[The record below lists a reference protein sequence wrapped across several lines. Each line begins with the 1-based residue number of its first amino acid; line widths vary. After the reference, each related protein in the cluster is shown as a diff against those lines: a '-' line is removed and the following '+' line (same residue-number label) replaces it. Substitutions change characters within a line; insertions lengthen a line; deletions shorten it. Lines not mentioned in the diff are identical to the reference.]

1 MKKETSVLFI
11 LPLKMFIYT
20 IIFSLL
26 TYGFIYKFSEK
37 NFRREVREDTLS
49 LANEVDWALFPL
61 LGEGEGHLDSIDRLF
76 QKLIASTMIKTIRI
90 YDKNTKI
97 LFSNNKEEV
106 GFKTNSEFITP
117 ILKKEKLIQ
126 TDENFKNSIYKIA
139 IPLKNSSLIA
149 NDIDNKN
156 SILYLRLDFKK
167 ERMAHYRLQILIFS
181 IIGLFII
188 MLLTINN
195 FLIKHYILDPVM
207 QMKKG
212 LVRVAEGK
220 YDQIIE
226 IKNEKEVN
234 ELIRVFNQM
243 VHNIKTSSESLKE
256 NRKSAEALVKSKG
269 AFLSNMTHELRTPLN
284 SVIGYSE
291 LLLEEEEDQEKK
303 KKLKAITE
311 SGKHLLSIINN
322 ILDFSKIDAKK
333 LKFSEKV
340 FNIQRTL
347 KNIEDLFK
355 IHSLQKNINFK
366 INIQNPFPEYLKGD
380 EGRIK
385 QILINLLSNSFKF
398 TNEGNISLNVSYKK
412 DRLFVDV
419 IDTGQGIKKE
429 ALTSVFNSF
438 EQVDVNHKGT
448 GLGLSITKELC
459 KLMDGDITVIS
470 KVGEGTKF
478 SFNVVIPIGIPK
490 QKDGLYDLKALDEV
504 FSSEK
509 KDQNKEKFKILVAE
523 DIEDNQLVLG
533 MMLKKLDVEIKFAD
547 NGKIALDLLRNN
559 KYDLFLLDI
568 QMPVMNGLE
577 VLDELTSTGEINDIY
592 IIALTAYSLNAER
605 SDILSAGAKGILT
618 KPLSKD
624 QLRGVVSYRMSQ
636 KKEWR

>member
-1 MKKETSVLFI
+1 MKKESSVLFI

-37 NFRREVREDTLS
+37 NFRREVREDTTS

-61 LGEGEGHLDSIDRLF
+61 LGQGEGHLDSIERLF
-76 QKLIASTMIKTIRI
+76 QKLIASTMITTIRV
-90 YDKNTKI
+90 YDKNYKI
-97 LFSNNKEEV
+97 LYSNNKKEL
-106 GFKTNSEFITP
+106 GFDTNSEFITP
-117 ILKKEKLIQ
+117 ILKKEKLIKKE
-126 TDENFKNSIYKIA
+126 ENFKKSIYEIA
-139 IPLKNSSLIA
+139 IPLKNSSLISS
-149 NDIDNKN
+149 NMNNKK
-156 SILYLRLDFKK
+156 SILYLRMDFKK

-195 FLIKHYILDPVM
+195 FLIKYYILDPVM

-212 LVRVAEGK
+212 LAKVAEGK

-226 IKNEKEVN
+226 MKNEKEVN

-256 NRKSAEALVKSKG
+256 NKKSAEALVKSKG

-291 LLLEEEEDQEKK
+291 LLLEEEENQEKK

-322 ILDFSKIDAKK
+322 ILDFSKIDAQK

-355 IHSLQKNINFK
+355 IHSLQKNIDFK
-366 INIQNPFPEYLKGD
+366 INVQSPFPEYLKGD

-398 TNEGNISLNVSYKK
+398 TDEGNINLNISYKK

-419 IDTGQGIKKE
+419 VDTGQGIKKE
-429 ALTSVFNSF
+429 ALASVFNSF

-459 KLMDGDITVIS
+459 KLMDGDITVTS
-470 KVGEGTKF
+470 KVGKGTKF
-478 SFNVVIPIGIPK
+478 SFNVIIPIGIPK
-490 QKDGLYDLKALDEV
+490 KKDGLYDLKALDEV

-533 MMLKKLDVEIKFAD
+533 MMLKKLDVDIKFAD
-547 NGKIALDLLRNN
+547 NGKIALDLLRKN

-577 VLDELTSTGEINDIY
+577 VLDELTSTGEIDDIY